1 MGHDEYVEV
10 RDEPRHR
17 HRFENDYIRLYDVLI
32 PEGDQTLYHRHGVD
46 TFYVMIADSSVQDR
60 TFGESASST
69 AQIKAGGAFLRAH
82 LSEPLIHRVCNIGS
96 GDARMIGAELKETP
110 PVSASF
116 PLNVPCHSVQKE
128 HERLRVYRLR
138 IQPEETTGPIS
149 YDFYSLTV
157 VLEAAVV
164 LIEDEL
170 HNQTLM
176 SCSAG
181 DAIWQS
187 PRSNFTISNPGRAE
201 YRAIVAEWRKR
212 S

>member
-32 PEGDQTLYHRHGVD
+32 PEGDQTLYHRHCVD

-60 TFGESASST
+60 TLGELESST
-69 AQIKAGGAFLRAH
+69 AQIIAGGAFLRAH

-96 GDARMIGAELKETP
+96 SDARMIGAELKAAP
-110 PVSASF
+110 PVSASL
-116 PLNVPCHSVQKE
+116 PLDVPCHSVQKE
-128 HERLRVYRLR
+128 HDRLRVYRLG
-138 IQPEETTGPIS
+138 IQPEQTTGPIS
-149 YDFYSLTV
+149 YDFYSLTI

-164 LIEDEL
+164 LVEDEL

-187 PRSNFTISNPGRAE
+187 PRSNFTISNPGRTE
-201 YRAIVAEWRKR
+201 YRAIVAEWREQ